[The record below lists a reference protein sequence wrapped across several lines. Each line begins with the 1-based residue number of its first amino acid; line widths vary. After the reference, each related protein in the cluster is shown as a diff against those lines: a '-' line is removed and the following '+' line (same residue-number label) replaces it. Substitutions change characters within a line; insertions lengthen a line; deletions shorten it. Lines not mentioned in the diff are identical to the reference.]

1 LILLYFVILT
11 ATVID
16 VGPRIAAASAAR
28 GTTRAANPL
37 LAGYGPAV
45 SDLHRLAP
53 GARSAGFEKIDGR
66 WLLVPA

>member
-1 LILLYFVILT
+1 
-11 ATVID
+11 
-16 VGPRIAAASAAR
+16 
-28 GTTRAANPL
+28 

-45 SDLHRLAP
+45 NDLHRLAP